1 MIEHERLLSG
11 LQGFEMPFLSLTF
24 KSFKEHFEENTRL
37 HGSIAINSCW
47 FEMDMINNLV
57 VLTDD
62 VMILYTVGLPS
73 GNKEAPIKITLAK
86 AAYTNKEFNTNIK
99 VTLQLKRA

>member
-1 MIEHERLLSG
+1 
-11 LQGFEMPFLSLTF
+11 
-24 KSFKEHFEENTRL
+24 
-37 HGSIAINSCW
+37 
-47 FEMDMINNLV
+47 MDMINNLV

-73 GNKEAPIKITLAK
+73 GNKEAPIKITPAK

>member
-1 MIEHERLLSG
+1 
-11 LQGFEMPFLSLTF
+11 
-24 KSFKEHFEENTRL
+24 
-37 HGSIAINSCW
+37 
-47 FEMDMINNLV
+47 MDMINNLV

-86 AAYTNKEFNTNIK
+86 AAYTNKEFNIK